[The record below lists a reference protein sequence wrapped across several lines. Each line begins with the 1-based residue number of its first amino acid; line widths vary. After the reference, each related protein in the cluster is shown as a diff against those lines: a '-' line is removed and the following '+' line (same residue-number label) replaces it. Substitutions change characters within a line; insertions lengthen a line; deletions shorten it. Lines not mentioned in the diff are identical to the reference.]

1 MLDIKVK
8 RMRRDRGNKCGVYR
22 WRGKILRERRRTPC
36 FIKREERVAKYGNI
50 RWGFEVQ

>member
-8 RMRRDRGNKCGVYR
+8 RMRRDRENKCGVYR
-22 WRGKILRERRRTPC
+22 WQGKILREKRRTC

-50 RWGFEVQ
+50 RRGFEVQ